1 MAVNNHFDQ
10 CSSILIFVRKK
21 ILMGGISDAS
31 FLLMLFF
38 IIFIQSCDFK
48 GCFHVGDRGEG
59 NVKGIT
65 TKMCQAYLPLA
76 ASGL

>member
-1 MAVNNHFDQ
+1 MAVNNHFVQ

-31 FLLMLFF
+31 FVLMFF